1 MDEAERTTESAL
13 FQFLALKVNWIEQDI
28 SEHLI

>member
-1 MDEAERTTESAL
+1 MDETERTTESEA
-13 FQFLALKVNWIEQDI
+13 FQFLALKVNWIEPDI